1 MGIGH
6 IEYMCS
12 WCGKRELRS
21 ANAGRPS
28 PGNCPRKPKDRNGK
42 LKPHTWIIIN
52 KRLP

>member
-1 MGIGH
+1 MSTGH

-12 WCGKRELRS
+12 WCGKKELRS
-21 ANAGRPS
+21 VMAGRPS

-42 LKPHTWIIIN
+42 MKPHTWRIN